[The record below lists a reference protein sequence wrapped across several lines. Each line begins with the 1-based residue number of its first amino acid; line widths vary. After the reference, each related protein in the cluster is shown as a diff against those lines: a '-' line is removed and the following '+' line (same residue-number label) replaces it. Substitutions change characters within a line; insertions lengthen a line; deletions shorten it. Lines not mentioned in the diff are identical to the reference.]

1 MAEKKVK
8 PPVSVLEAATKR
20 KQNALMFGGVA
31 VLVAIALVVAVLTDS
46 GGGPG
51 SAAKKAETRSLSIGP
66 KDADKES
73 FRSQFQ
79 NDVEGI
85 TKRLRA
91 AEQEVKELSDELKAT
106 RRAAAAPRA
115 VGAAPEV
122 TPGPPPVPVPAA
134 AGPQP
139 FSVNGTKPGAP
150 PPPPPA
156 PPRFEI
162 VQFGGGAARA
172 SVGASPLLQGAP
184 APARAN
190 AAEETDSAKRRAG
203 SPGAERFGEDDPL
216 SSNRAGGRTVDS
228 YIPPGFMR
236 AVMLNGV
243 DAPTG
248 GSAQNNTMPVLLEV
262 MEDATLPNR
271 FRAPLRN
278 CFLLG
283 DSYGDLSSERLLIRL
298 TRMSCVSEEGGAI
311 DVRVSGYING
321 PDGKVGVRG
330 LLVTKTGQLM
340 ANTLLAGL
348 ISGFGQALAL
358 NGQQQNTTINGAVT
372 STVTNP
378 WAVGF
383 GAGVSNAFNQVAT
396 YWQKMAEKIFP
407 VVSVESGTVVDVVF
421 SRGTTIE
428 TTTK

>member
-8 PPVSVLEAATKR
+8 PPVSVLEAAHRR
-20 KQNALMFGGVA
+20 KQNVLLFGGFI
-31 VLVAIALVVAVLTDS
+31 VLVAIAVTVAFLTDNT
-46 GGGPG
+46 GAGRD
-51 SAAKKAETRSLSIGP
+51 AAKKAETRSLTMGP
-66 KDADKES
+66 RDADKEA

-79 NDVEGI
+79 SEVDEMR
-85 TKRLRA
+85 KRLRTN
-91 AEQEVKELSDELKAT
+91 EQEVRDLTERLNSAQRSNAGRPGSTGAPGASDLT
-106 RRAAAAPRA
+106 S
-115 VGAAPEV
+115 
-122 TPGPPPVPVPAA
+122 PPPGGFPVAPPPSNGQA
-134 AGPQP
+134 P
-139 FSVNGTKPGAP
+139 FSVNGKVGAVA
-150 PPPPPA
+150 PPPA
-156 PPRFEI
+156 PPSRFEI
-162 VQFGGGAARA
+162 VTFGGSKSSLAGSPSVQGGGAFRA
-172 SVGASPLLQGAP
+172 SDEADPAARRRNAP
-184 APARAN
+184 
-190 AAEETDSAKRRAG
+190 
-203 SPGAERFGEDDPL
+203 ERFGEDDPL
-216 SSNRAGGRTVDS
+216 LTNRAGGRGVDS
-228 YIPPGFMR
+228 YIPPAFMR

-262 MEDATLPNR
+262 IEDATLPNR
-271 FRAPLRN
+271 FKAAVRQ
-278 CFLLG
+278 CFVLG

-298 TRMSCVSEEGGAI
+298 TRMSCVSEDGGAI

-330 LLVTKTGQLM
+330 TLVTKTGQLM

-358 NGQQQNTTINGAVT
+358 QGTQQNTTINGAVT

-383 GAGVSNAFNQVAT
+383 GAGVSKSFTSVAD
-396 YWQKMAEKIFP
+396 YWQRMADKIFP

-428 TTTK
+428 TTGK